1 MMSFVINGCA
11 TCHNGALLGGNYL
24 QKFGVYDDYW
34 KYTNSEKIDE
44 GLAAQTGVESDKYM
58 FKTPSL
64 RNIEHSGPYLHDGSV
79 YDLKEVIQIMGK
91 VQLNKDLKQS
101 EIDNI
106 AAFLGSLSGNVP
118 ENYQTAP
125 MVLN

>member
-1 MMSFVINGCA
+1 
-11 TCHNGALLGGNYL
+11 
-24 QKFGVYDDYW
+24 
-34 KYTNSEKIDE
+34 
-44 GLAAQTGVESDKYM
+44 M

-64 RNIEHSGPYLHDGSV
+64 RNIEHTGPYLHDGSV
-79 YDLKEVIQIMGK
+79 SDLTEVIRIVGK

>member
-1 MMSFVINGCA
+1 M
-11 TCHNGALLGGNYL
+11 
-24 QKFGVYDDYW
+24 YDDYW
-34 KYTNSEKIDE
+34 KYTNSKKIDE

-64 RNIEHSGPYLHDGSV
+64 RNIEHTGPYLHDGSV